1 MSDHINE
8 ADIAEGAG
16 ADEEICLLPDTE
28 REITEADKLKALSVK
43 KSTDIVSDSSN
54 AFDSL
59 LSTEGNL
66 VFLYLITNSSI
77 KIFNLFMNTFY
88 YVCMMYDV

>member
-1 MSDHINE
+1 MSDHIE

-43 KSTDIVSDSSN
+43 KSTDTVSDSVN

-59 LSTEGNL
+59 LSTEGN
-66 VFLYLITNSSI
+66 VIASI
-77 KIFNLFMNTFY
+77 AS
-88 YVCMMYDV
+88 